1 MGRMEQLL
9 RDAAQRAV
17 RYLRGLPDRPVAAS
31 PQALARLAEL
41 DVPLPDKPMADQDVL
56 ALLDEVVGP
65 ARTAMAGPRYFG
77 FVIGGT
83 LPPALAA
90 NWLAGAWDQ
99 NAALSQISP
108 GTAAVE
114 EVALRWLVDVL
125 GLPSGTAGGFVTG
138 ATMANLTA
146 LAAARH
152 AVLAEVGWDVEAQGV
167 FGAPPVTVVVG
178 DEAHPTLL
186 KALALLGFGRD
197 RVTRVRADGQGR
209 LRPTLIPALTGPA
222 IICAQAGNVNTGAV
236 DPLAAIC
243 AQAHTD
249 NAWVHV
255 DGAFGL
261 WAAASP
267 ALRERV
273 DGIGYADSWAT
284 DAHKWLNT
292 PYDSG
297 LAFVRDAAALRAA
310 MGVSAAYL
318 PTEGATRNPSDYT
331 PELSRRARGVEVWAA
346 LASLGRLG
354 LADLIERTCG
364 YARRFAR
371 ELSAAGYP
379 VLNEV
384 VLNQVLVSVGD
395 AGRTALVAAR
405 IQADGV
411 CWCGSTVWQGR
422 PALRISVSN
431 WSTTDEDVTR
441 SIAAIRTAAESAG

>member
-1 MGRMEQLL
+1 MEQLL

-17 RYLRGLPDRPVAAS
+17 RYLRELPDRPVAAS

-41 DVPLPDKPMADQDVL
+41 DVPLPDKPMADHDVL

-65 ARTAMAGPRYFG
+65 ATTAMAGPRYFG

-83 LPPALAA
+83 LPAALAA

-114 EVALRWLVDVL
+114 EIALRWLVDVL

-318 PTEGATRNPSDYT
+318 PTEGAARNPSDYT

-395 AGRTALVAAR
+395 AGRTARVAAR

>member
-65 ARTAMAGPRYFG
+65 ATTAMAGPRYFG

-83 LPPALAA
+83 LPAALAA

-125 GLPSGTAGGFVTG
+125 GLPSGTAGGCVTG

-146 LAAARH
+146 VAAARH

-197 RVTRVRADGQGR
+197 RVTRVRTDGQGR

-255 DGAFGL
+255 GRAGQPRPARTGRPHRADLRVRPAVRPGTVRRRLPGAQRGRPEPG
-261 WAAASP
+261 AGQ
-267 ALRERV
+267 RRRRR
-273 DGIGYADSWAT
+273 T
-284 DAHKWLNT
+284 DRAGGRPDTGGRGVLVRK
-292 PYDSG
+292 YG
-297 LAFVRDAAALRAA
+297 LAGPAGAA
-310 MGVSAAYL
+310 
-318 PTEGATRNPSDYT
+318 
-331 PELSRRARGVEVWAA
+331 
-346 LASLGRLG
+346 
-354 LADLIERTCG
+354 
-364 YARRFAR
+364 
-371 ELSAAGYP
+371 
-379 VLNEV
+379 
-384 VLNQVLVSVGD
+384 
-395 AGRTALVAAR
+395 
-405 IQADGV
+405 
-411 CWCGSTVWQGR
+411 
-422 PALRISVSN
+422 
-431 WSTTDEDVTR
+431 
-441 SIAAIRTAAESAG
+441 